1 MTQVASFDD
10 ADRFLKLARTFLL
23 QAPRRNTIILSVVDR
38 LRGTFGHGARFYV
51 MDEGGAVI
59 GAAMQTPP
67 FRLFLAAS
75 EEAAVAA
82 LLDWLS
88 AHGESLPGVV
98 GLETLSSRF
107 ADGWS
112 RRVNVVVRKA
122 KTLRLYSL
130 DAVTPSPSRAAG
142 RGRLA
147 DESDRELVLDWF
159 RDFAETVGLPAHQRE
174 AIRDEAAAFLEAGT
188 VYVWEDR
195 GDCRAMVSH
204 TPAGL
209 APGRIRAVYAPPGS
223 RGHGYASACVCYV
236 CRVLRDEKGWPY
248 CLLFADVDSAPA
260 NRLYQRVGFKLLH
273 TFQEYDFED

>member
-51 MDEGGAVI
+51 MDGGGAVI

-142 RGRLA
+142 RGRL
-147 DESDRELVLDWF
+147 
-159 RDFAETVGLPAHQRE
+159 
-174 AIRDEAAAFLEAGT
+174 
-188 VYVWEDR
+188 EDR

>member
-10 ADRFLKLARTFLL
+10 ADRFLK
-23 QAPRRNTIILSVVDR
+23 
-38 LRGTFGHGARFYV
+38 FGHEARFYV
-51 MDEGGAVI
+51 MDGGGAVI
-59 GAAMQTPP
+59 GGAMQTPP

-130 DAVTPSPSRAAG
+130 DAVTPSRSRAAG

-147 DESDRELVLDWF
+147 DESDHELVLDALWNRGEGREMANPNPGPPEPDRCF
-159 RDFAETVGLPAHQRE
+159 GAEPRHSTA
-174 AIRDEAAAFLEAGT
+174 
-188 VYVWEDR
+188 
-195 GDCRAMVSH
+195 VS
-204 TPAGL
+204 
-209 APGRIRAVYAPPGS
+209 
-223 RGHGYASACVCYV
+223 
-236 CRVLRDEKGWPY
+236 
-248 CLLFADVDSAPA
+248 
-260 NRLYQRVGFKLLH
+260 
-273 TFQEYDFED
+273 